1 MMEKFGDDYDKG
13 RIRNC
18 PRTLKNR
25 YKQIKTLIGLSGFGR
40 DDKEKKVTVEDQ
52 VWDDYVK
59 VHPDY
64 AKYRG
69 KSCANYEKLVII
81 YGDTIADR
89 RDVVLTNQRPPHPI
103 SGPHVPID
111 EVTVQSSSSDEMT
124 ECSKAP
130 CTRKDTNANS
140 RRNVRGEAKSDSEI
154 VRAVK
159 EMTTTLVYVAE
170 NLNQLGPSQA
180 DVVAAV

>member
-1 MMEKFGDDYDKG
+1 MQSIEEK
-13 RIRNC
+13 
-18 PRTLKNR
+18 
-25 YKQIKTLIGLSGFGR
+25 
-40 DDKEKKVTVEDQ
+40 V
-52 VWDDYVK
+52 
-59 VHPDY
+59 VH
-64 AKYRG
+64 
-69 KSCANYEKLVII
+69 EKLVII
-81 YGDTIADR
+81 YGDTIVDG

-103 SGPHVPID
+103 SGPQVPID

-124 ECSKAP
+124 ESSKAP
-130 CTRKDTNANS
+130 RTRKDTNAS
-140 RRNVRGEAKSDSEI
+140 SWCYVRGEAKSDSEI